1 MAVSPVEEDAG
12 METRKVVIPTISC
25 AHCGRTIERELGEL
39 AGVQNVTVDVTDKT
53 ATIAWQ
59 EPADWSAIETLLK
72 EIGYAP
78 QT

>member
-1 MAVSPVEEDAG
+1 MEVTPVEEDTR
-12 METRKVVIPTISC
+12 METRKVIIPTISC

-39 AGVQNVTVDVTDKT
+39 AGVEQVTVDVAGKT
-53 ATIAWQ
+53 ATIVWEA
-59 EPADWSAIETLLK
+59 PGDWPAIEALLN